1 MKNDRYLPDAIAF
14 LREKKYAPDRV
25 LALSDDDLSGL
36 TLSLFNICQ
45 EIAAEKQVDVEFELD
60 DETRLLVFEAAHKR
74 DITLNEFVE
83 QALEAVIA
91 DAEYEK
97 ELAYRKGLDEY
108 VAHCRKK
115 GIEALPWV
123 DLTDEDR
130 EVWGKIADKDG

>member
-1 MKNDRYLPDAIAF
+1 MKNDRYLPAAIAL
-14 LREKKYAPDRV
+14 LREKKHAPDRV

-45 EIAAEKQVDVEFELD
+45 EIATEKQVDVEFEID

-83 QALEAVIA
+83 QALEAVIVEH
-91 DAEYEK
+91 EYQQ
-97 ELAYRKGLDEY
+97 ELTYRKGLDEY

-115 GIEALPWV
+115 GVPTMAWV
-123 DLTDEDR
+123 DLPDEDR